1 MKMMNIKE
9 RENLRMAVS
18 NVTLY
23 KNFTEYEKYENVDGA
38 EFIELEENGF
48 ISNLTLGTYNGATDT
63 FQKRTIDDS
72 HILEAILTDIHECE
86 LYGLLDG
93 REVDD
98 DQREMSQADYIREYT
113 EIYKV
118 FSINNELFVNKD

>member
-1 MKMMNIKE
+1 MKMMKIE
-9 RENLRMAVS
+9 EQENLRIAVS
-18 NVTLY
+18 NVILY
-23 KNFTEYEKYENVDGA
+23 KDFAEYEKYENVNGA

-48 ISNLTLGTYNGATDT
+48 IGNLTLGTYNGATDS

-86 LYGLLDG
+86 LYELLDG
-93 REVDD
+93 REVGDE
-98 DQREMSQADYIREYT
+98 QREMSQADYIREYT

-118 FSINNELFVNKD
+118 FSINNELFVDKD

>member
-9 RENLRMAVS
+9 QENLRMAVS

-23 KNFTEYEKYENVDGA
+23 KDFAEYEKYENVDGA

-48 ISNLTLGTYNGATDT
+48 IGNLTLGTYNGATDT

-86 LYGLLDG
+86 LYELLDD
-93 REVDD
+93 REAGDE
-98 DQREMSQADYIREYT
+98 QREMSQADYIREYT

-118 FSINNELFVNKD
+118 FSVNNELFVNKD

>member
-1 MKMMNIKE
+1 MKNETIKTALTNI
-9 RENLRMAVS
+9 
-18 NVTLY
+18 THY
-23 KNFTEYEKYENVDGA
+23 KDFAEYEKYENVDGA

-48 ISNLTLGTYNGATDT
+48 IGNLTLGTYNGATDT

-86 LYGLLDG
+86 LYELLDD
-93 REVDD
+93 REEGDE
-98 DQREMSQADYIREYT
+98 QREMTQADYIREYT

-118 FSINNELFVNKD
+118 FSINDELFVNKD

>member
-1 MKMMNIKE
+1 MKMMNIKDQ
-9 RENLRMAVS
+9 ENLRMAVS

-23 KNFTEYEKYENVDGA
+23 KDFAEYEKYENVDGA

-48 ISNLTLGTYNGATDT
+48 IGNLTLGTYNGATDT

-86 LYGLLDG
+86 LYGLLDD

>member
-1 MKMMNIKE
+1 MKMMNIE
-9 RENLRMAVS
+9 EQENLRIAVS
-18 NVTLY
+18 NVILY
-23 KNFTEYEKYENVDGA
+23 KDFAEYEKYENVNGA

-48 ISNLTLGTYNGATDT
+48 IGNLTLGTYNGATDS

-86 LYGLLDG
+86 LYELLDG
-93 REVDD
+93 REVGDE
-98 DQREMSQADYIREYT
+98 QREMSQADYIREYT

-118 FSINNELFVNKD
+118 FSINNELFVDKD